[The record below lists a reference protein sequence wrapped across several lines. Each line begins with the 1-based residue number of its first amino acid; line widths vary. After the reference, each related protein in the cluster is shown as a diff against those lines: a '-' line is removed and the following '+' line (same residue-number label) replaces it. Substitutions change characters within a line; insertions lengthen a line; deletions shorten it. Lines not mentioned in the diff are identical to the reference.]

1 MWGLWFFPLIAL
13 IFLGGLALTVALAV
27 WRKPRSARGWMVLA
41 ALPVALAAIP
51 VIGLFGLAALG
62 SAFAP
67 SDAELFEELYE
78 RTTTLRDDQMLFDEF
93 YSGPS
98 RELWLRA
105 EPEAAQRDEVLTIPG
120 LQPSSL
126 TPEDFAALG
135 SGHGFSWWFE
145 PADSLLGRA
154 CLKARISRAEVALG
168 WREIVVA
175 ECLEDAPFGTPQPSN
190 LVYVMARGRIR

>member
-1 MWGLWFFPLIAL
+1 MWGLWFFPLVAL
-13 IFLGGLALTVALAV
+13 LFLGGLALAAALVV
-27 WRKPRSARGWMVLA
+27 WRKPRSARGWLVLA
-41 ALPVALAAIP
+41 ALPVALPGIP
-51 VIGLFGLAALG
+51 VFGLFGLAAL
-62 SAFAP
+62 SSSFAQ
-67 SDAELFEELYE
+67 SDAELFEELYG

-145 PADSLLGRA
+145 PAEVGGMAA
-154 CLKARISRAEVALG
+154 CLGPPRNPLSRSRRMSGKAR
-168 WREIVVA
+168 WRSA
-175 ECLEDAPFGTPQPSN
+175 
-190 LVYVMARGRIR
+190 